1 MADRYDQLADELV
14 GGAQEEFVTELTER
28 MAAQLEADVSNAD
41 VYRVSV
47 AAARAEA
54 VGVWAKYK
62 GKVSARAAAAFSEA
76 LSDVDE
82 EAVTALQAGH
92 ADALKGLGTEGVK
105 NAVAVAS
112 DQMARLISMQNTALA
127 NTAAD
132 AYYATVADA
141 VTRLQ
146 MGEGRNA
153 VMERAYAKLAD
164 AGIETVDYRS
174 GRKTLIDAAVRRHVV
189 TQQSQCRASLL
200 DARMDEWGH
209 DLVYVSAHYGA
220 RPSHSAWQG
229 KVYSRSGKD
238 KRYASLSAATGYGTA
253 GGLCGCNCRHT
264 YSPYV
269 EGVSQLPS
277 TDWSAQE
284 RLTGMTS
291 DAYYAATQKQR
302 AYERQIRKVKREI
315 ATGQAHGQDMASER
329 AYLGALQAKQRAHVK
344 ANHLTRDYAREKAY
358 GVKQQPTPVTE
369 AELVKASPTVKG
381 AVKAAAKKKV
391 AAVAANG
398 AVPSSAAAVEH
409 HAMLDSELAGLT
421 ASELSAKK
429 VNGIYVTSGTAVKS
443 ATVKLAEVGTDGPK
457 TYSQVKVAAA
467 IDGLASGKHDD
478 AVVVRLGSK
487 LYFHQGAVY
496 ADAARALGLDK
507 LGVKLVDLDAVLASK
522 PKAKAA
528 PAPTPTTAAT
538 KPKATAKPKAKAAT
552 KKQAAQYAGPLTG
565 MGKTFIDNRAA
576 DAYYAK
582 NSFSKTKWAKLTG
595 EQRKAVEQYTGHYYR
610 EMNRALRNGDY
621 QAGTAD
627 AKTRG
632 RIDRCTEALDAF
644 TLKEDV
650 IVYRGMGSVHAMAC
664 FLGIDEAE
672 LKARAAQGKLDAL
685 AGTRG
690 YEDAFMSTGVTPGKA
705 WSGPTLVALLPKGTP
720 GFYVNPISTNAG
732 ELEVLVQR
740 GSRYNV
746 LKVEA
751 DATGHITAYA
761 ELTGFER

>member
-14 GGAQEEFVTELTER
+14 GGAQEEFVAELTER

-54 VGVWAKYK
+54 MGVWAKFK
-62 GKVSARAAAAFSEA
+62 GKVSAKAAAAFTEA

-82 EAVTALQAGH
+82 EAVVALQAGH
-92 ADALKGLGTEGVK
+92 GDALKGLSAEGVK
-105 NAVAVAS
+105 NTIAVAS
-112 DQMARLISMQNTALA
+112 DQVARLISMQNTALA

-164 AGIETVDYRS
+164 AGIETVDYKS

-284 RLTGMTS
+284 KLTGMAS

-358 GVKQQPTPVTE
+358 GVKQQPTALGSVLSRPAK
-369 AELVKASPTVKG
+369 AERAASAKAPTIDRNAAGYRCAYGNGVHRLSDEYMEGLDKGLRAGVPAVARMYKQFEGRYTAYHLKTDDGACYAPWDKSTTYHERYLEDGSQDTWFHEHGHNIDNLAGIDKG
-381 AVKAAAKKKV
+381 AVGRYASIDYNAGEFGATLLAEASEHVERARASCKARVIAEARKEDNPFGHLRAYGLV
-391 AAVAANG
+391 
-398 AVPSSAAAVEH
+398 SAADERAYIKE
-409 HAMLDSELAGLT
+409 LDEIDAWQDKAEADHRDDRDKIRDEASRRYRQSALAWCDR
-421 ASELSAKK
+421 AEKR
-429 VNGIYVTSGTAVKS
+429 KS
-443 ATVKLAEVGTDGPK
+443 TV
-457 TYSQVKVAAA
+457 
-467 IDGLASGKHDD
+467 
-478 AVVVRLGSK
+478 
-487 LYFHQGAVY
+487 
-496 ADAARALGLDK
+496 AL
-507 LGVKLVDLDAVLASK
+507 
-522 PKAKAA
+522 
-528 PAPTPTTAAT
+528 
-538 KPKATAKPKAKAAT
+538 
-552 KKQAAQYAGPLTG
+552 
-565 MGKTFIDNRAA
+565 
-576 DAYYAK
+576 
-582 NSFSKTKWAKLTG
+582 KWA
-595 EQRKAVEQYTGHYYR
+595 H
-610 EMNRALRNGDY
+610 
-621 QAGTAD
+621 
-627 AKTRG
+627 
-632 RIDRCTEALDAF
+632 
-644 TLKEDV
+644 
-650 IVYRGMGSVHAMAC
+650 
-664 FLGIDEAE
+664 AE
-672 LKARAAQGKLDAL
+672 LKNEIRVYDKAYQDISDIFDGATLGKV
-685 AGTRG
+685 RG
-690 YEDAFMSTGVTPGKA
+690 FWGHGAKYFKR
-705 WSGPTLVALLPKGTP
+705 P
-720 GFYVNPISTNAG
+720 GFLSMEAFAEMTSASLTTSSGSLDKIKEYFPRSYDVFLKIVEWIGAG
-732 ELEVLVQR
+732 GNEQ
-740 GSRYNV
+740 
-746 LKVEA
+746 
-751 DATGHITAYA
+751 
-761 ELTGFER
+761 

>member
-14 GGAQEEFVTELTER
+14 GGAQEEFVAELTER

-54 VGVWAKYK
+54 MGVWAKYK
-62 GKVSARAAAAFSEA
+62 GKVSAKAAAAFTEA

-92 ADALKGLGTEGVK
+92 GDALKGLSAEGVK
-105 NAVAVAS
+105 NAIAVAS

-164 AGIETVDYRS
+164 AGIETVDYKS
-174 GRKTLIDAAVRRHVV
+174 GCKTLIDAAVRRHVV

-284 RLTGMTS
+284 KLTGMTS

-358 GVKQQPTPVTE
+358 GVKQQPTALRTGQ
-369 AELVKASPTVKG
+369 SG
-381 AVKAAAKKKV
+381 Q
-391 AAVAANG
+391 
-398 AVPSSAAAVEH
+398 S
-409 HAMLDSELAGLT
+409 LT
-421 ASELSAKK
+421 AFSKSDAFK
-429 VNGIYVTSGTAVKS
+429 TA
-443 ATVKLAEVGTDGPK
+443 
-457 TYSQVKVAAA
+457 
-467 IDGLASGKHDD
+467 
-478 AVVVRLGSK
+478 
-487 LYFHQGAVY
+487 
-496 ADAARALGLDK
+496 
-507 LGVKLVDLDAVLASK
+507 
-522 PKAKAA
+522 AKAA
-528 PAPTPTTAAT
+528 GVTQADALKALKSQVGGLGVSFQSLTPTRQLLALKLALRARKMAAPAVGRKKINGVGVFKFRGEAQGAHFDTKAELAAVNPNYATGEKRWRWNCQRCTVAYEARRRGFDVVAMPCIEGSDDVAKHWREYFTGTQYERCTHGSGLKEAKSKLTAWGPGAR
-538 KPKATAKPKAKAAT
+538 AIV
-552 KKQAAQYAGPLTG
+552 YVVWAG
-565 MGKTFIDNRAA
+565 GKGAHVFSAENVAGKVVFCDPQSGSQDCSDHFQRVKHGETRIMRVDNAE
-576 DAYYAK
+576 
-582 NSFSKTKWAKLTG
+582 FSKWIKG
-595 EQRKAVEQYTGHYYR
+595 CFR
-610 EMNRALRNGDY
+610 
-621 QAGTAD
+621 D
-627 AKTRG
+627 A
-632 RIDRCTEALDAF
+632 
-644 TLKEDV
+644 
-650 IVYRGMGSVHAMAC
+650 
-664 FLGIDEAE
+664 
-672 LKARAAQGKLDAL
+672 
-685 AGTRG
+685 
-690 YEDAFMSTGVTPGKA
+690 
-705 WSGPTLVALLPKGTP
+705 
-720 GFYVNPISTNAG
+720 
-732 ELEVLVQR
+732 
-740 GSRYNV
+740 
-746 LKVEA
+746 
-751 DATGHITAYA
+751 
-761 ELTGFER
+761 